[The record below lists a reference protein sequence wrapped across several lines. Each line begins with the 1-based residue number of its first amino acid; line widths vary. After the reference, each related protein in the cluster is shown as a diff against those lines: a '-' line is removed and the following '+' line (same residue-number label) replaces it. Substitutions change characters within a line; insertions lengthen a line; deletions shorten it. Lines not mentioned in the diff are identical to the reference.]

1 MNFASAAERASVAS
15 VTKEFAASTAS
26 AIARPDERVDIG
38 GVGGERAIEKAVRL
52 RDIVRGPAL
61 VEPGQALK
69 IEVYRVG
76 VRRLLR
82 ASRFGRDELR
92 VERARQPRDDFVLHV
107 EEVSERLVETLGP
120 EMIARLR
127 VDQLHT

>member
-1 MNFASAAERASVAS
+1 M
-15 VTKEFAASTAS
+15 
-26 AIARPDERVDIG
+26 
-38 GVGGERAIEKAVRL
+38 RL

-107 EEVSERLVETLGP
+107 EEIGQGLVETLGP
-120 EMIARLR
+120 QVIAAFR
-127 VDQLHT
+127 VDQLHIDAHAVPTRWTLPSRT